1 MGRTIKI
8 ELNQQ
13 QREELENGYRNGNSH
28 VFRLRCHM
36 VLLKSEGRKSKE
48 VAAILGSCEPS
59 VNNWLWRYLNDGIK
73 GLHNK
78 SGQGR
83 IPILQPTQ
91 DATAVRSSVTQHR
104 QRISQARTELEDTLG
119 KKFSEKTL
127 RRFLK
132 NLTADINASENVL
145 PKRKSKKFMTGK

>member
-8 ELNQQ
+8 ELDDK
-13 QREELENGYRNGNSH
+13 QRNELEQGYRNGKSH
-28 VFRLRCHM
+28 VFRLRCHI

-48 VAAILGSCEPS
+48 VAAILDSCELS
-59 VNNWLWRYLNDGIK
+59 VNNWLRRYINEGIS

-78 SGQGR
+78 PGQGR
-83 IPILQPTQ
+83 IPILQPSE
-91 DATAVRSSVTQHR
+91 DAQSVRSSVAQHR
-104 QRISQARTELEDTLG
+104 QRISQARAELEDSLG

-132 NLTADINASENVL
+132 NLTADINVSENVL
-145 PKRKSKKFMTGK
+145 PNRKSKKFMTGK